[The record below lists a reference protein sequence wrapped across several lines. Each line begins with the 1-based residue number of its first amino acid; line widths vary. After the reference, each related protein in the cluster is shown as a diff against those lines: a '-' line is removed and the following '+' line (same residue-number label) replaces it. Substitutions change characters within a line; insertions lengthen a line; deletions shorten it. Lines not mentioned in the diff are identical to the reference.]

1 MEREGRAYTAGSAE
15 GLALVLGM
23 PLSFY
28 GGVAVETGEI
38 IDHSHPDLGRNVA
51 GRMLVIPGGKGSS
64 SSSSV
69 LAEAIRLGTGPV
81 GIVLARPDPIMVIG
95 CLVAQKLYGLTVPL
109 MVCPI
114 DGIADGCMVR
124 IDCDGE
130 AKARLSI
137 QSHHTADTAP
147 T

>member
-1 MEREGRAYTAGSAE
+1 MEREGRAYAAGSAQ
-15 GLALVLGM
+15 GPALVLRM

-28 GGVAVETGEI
+28 GGVAAETGEI
-38 IDHSHPDLGRNVA
+38 IDRSHPDLGRNIA
-51 GRMLVIPGGKGSS
+51 GKMLLIPGGKGSS

-69 LAEAIRLGTGPV
+69 LAELIRLGTGPV

-95 CLVAQKLYGLTVPL
+95 CLVARLLYGRAVPI

-124 IDCDGE
+124 IDCDGPR
-130 AKARLSI
+130 ATGSGPDAAMLWRGS
-137 QSHHTADTAP
+137 
-147 T
+147 